1 MVKIQAGHYYD
12 TGYMI
17 CKAEAIADKPGQFFL
32 GCHCI
37 DESGRIVTGEQ
48 IAKREVYVSQ
58 VAPVPATTPAPGKW
72 VLDNGEVV
80 TVIKSSYG
88 WDYLNEF
95 FPFYARHTTSRHNKI
110 IFNREGEGV
119 SETKINDKLE
129 RYRLSHPYVEKTPVE
144 RLKSLKE
151 RVGTSVHGEI
161 DGIIAAMEKA

>member
-32 GCHCI
+32 GCHYI
-37 DESGRIVTGEQ
+37 DESGRIVNGEQ
-48 IAKREVYVSQ
+48 IVKREVYVSQ
-58 VAPVPATTPAPGKW
+58 VAPVPAITPAPGKW

-80 TVIKSSYG
+80 ELKCAKWTYDCIQATLPLAG
-88 WDYLNEF
+88 DYRESHF
-95 FPFYARHTTSRHNKI
+95 YVASDGRCFHRDHSTPFA
-110 IFNREGEGV
+110 
-119 SETKINDKLE
+119 
-129 RYRLSHPYVEKTPVE
+129 RLSHPYVEKTPVE

-151 RVGTSVHGEI
+151 RVGHLLHGEI